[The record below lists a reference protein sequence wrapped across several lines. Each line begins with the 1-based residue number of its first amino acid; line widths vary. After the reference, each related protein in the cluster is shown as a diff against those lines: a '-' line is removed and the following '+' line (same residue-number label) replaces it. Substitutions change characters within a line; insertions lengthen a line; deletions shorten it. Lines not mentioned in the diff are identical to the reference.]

1 MTALT
6 KVRRRPASVPMLK
19 AQPAT
24 RPERMRFTVAQYYK
38 LGESGVIPEDVR
50 TELIDGEILI
60 ARPPDPIHSSSVDRT
75 QERAQLRVPESM
87 RVRLEQPVHLDD
99 HSEPVPDISVV
110 KRKDYESQHPTPAD
124 IHLIIEFS
132 NTTLVDDLTTK
143 RDLYA
148 RAAIKEYWV
157 VDINGRQVHAFTKP
171 RAGVYREQR
180 LFLDG
185 DMVKCSAVPSLQLK
199 VGEMLPRKGRK

>member
-6 KVRRRPASVPMLK
+6 KVRRKPASVQLLK

-24 RPERMRFTVAQYYK
+24 RPERMRFTAGQYHQI
-38 LGESGVIPEDVR
+38 GASGMIPDGLR
-50 TELIDGEILI
+50 TELINGEII
-60 ARPPDPIHSSSVDRT
+60 MAPPPDPVHSSSEV
-75 QERAQLRVPESM
+75 RAGELSQSRVPNTVQ
-87 RVRLEQPVHLDD
+87 VRLEQPVHLDD

-124 IHLIIEFS
+124 IHLLIEFS
-132 NTTLVDDLTTK
+132 NTTLADDLTTK

-157 VDINGRQVHAFTKP
+157 VDLSGRQVHAFTKP

-185 DMVKCSAVPSLQLK
+185 DTVKCSAVPSLQLK
-199 VGEMLPRKGRK
+199 VNEMLPRKGRK